1 MKPKTKKR
9 HQQQIRP
16 RPAGLATRLIS
27 SPRDD
32 HAASKLCESET
43 SHGPDFVSHS
53 EGVFCDMGTKTQW
66 PLCAEGD
73 GSEEMK
79 DCYRWKTHSLV
90 TGGEHVARNYASVQ
104 EWK

>member
-9 HQQQIRP
+9 QQQQQIRP
-16 RPAGLATRLIS
+16 RSAGLANRLIS

-32 HAASKLCESET
+32 HVASALCESDT

-53 EGVFCDMGTKTQW
+53 EGVFCDMDTKTQW
-66 PLCAEGD
+66 PLCDED
-73 GSEEMK
+73 GSEMK

-90 TGGEHVARNYASVQ
+90 TGGEHVPRNYASVQ
-104 EWK
+104 EWE